1 MNKILLGF
9 TALFAVT
16 LFSACSADDSFLTD
30 DEINQLDK
38 ETSSKFVGLN
48 SLYGNFSE
56 QLEYPDNV
64 TNYAII
70 IRSKKEMEDYG
81 LVGGEIVND
90 TTSYT
95 ITDDNTIIKNNIK
108 PFDDPS
114 RPTKLIDYYKDINW
128 DKQSLVVLT
137 CYNSSICRYIANLDG
152 SIYHK
157 KGKYYVVIK
166 PLVQTYQICSQALYR
181 DGAAFVVNT
190 PNLKKKDLVIQINA
204 KVSIMNPKT
213 FKLEIQDISKPLEFK

>member
-1 MNKILLGF
+1 MNKILLGL

-38 ETSSKFVGLN
+38 ETSSKFIGINAL
-48 SLYGNFSE
+48 SGNFSE
-56 QLEYPDNV
+56 EYNHIEI
-64 TNYAII
+64 NYAII
-70 IRSKKEMEDYG
+70 FHSKKELEEYG
-81 LVGGEIVND
+81 LSGNIVND

-95 ITDDNTIIKNNIK
+95 INDNNYVSQNFHLRTTL
-108 PFDDPS
+108 S
-114 RPTKLIDYYKDINW
+114 EYYKDINW

-137 CYNSSICRYIANLDG
+137 CYNSDVCRHIVNLDG
-152 SIYHK
+152 SMYHK

-166 PLVQTYQICSQALYR
+166 TFVQKNFICLQSTYR

-190 PNLKKKDLVIQINA
+190 PNLKKKDLVIQVNA
-204 KVSIMNPKT
+204 KVSIMNPET
-213 FKLEIQDISKPLEFK
+213 FKWEIQDISKPLDFK